1 VGTSKVGRRA
11 VPETF
16 GVLWV
21 GNGVDVTKGMEV
33 GVRVKVAVSG
43 GTNVG
48 VTEAG
53 NATVGGSEG
62 MNIALSAVGVE

>member
-1 VGTSKVGRRA
+1 MGRRA

-21 GNGVDVTKGMEV
+21 GKGVYVAKGMEV

-48 VTEAG
+48 VAEAG
-53 NATVGGSEG
+53 NETVGGSEG